1 MIEGIRHTG
10 IVVNNLQKV
19 CEFYLALGFK
29 IQSKAKE
36 EGIFIEKV
44 TGFKNVNIEWIK
56 MVLNDGNLMELIQY
70 NNPQKEKKLNKQ
82 PPNQMGVSHIAFN
95 VNDIESFCTNIVQLG
110 GSIINEPA
118 ITGNKQF
125 KVAYC
130 HDIEGNLLE
139 VVETQ

>member
-10 IVVNNLQKV
+10 IVVNNLQKAS
-19 CEFYLALGFK
+19 EFYLALGFK
-29 IQSKAKE
+29 IQAKANE
-36 EGIFIEKV
+36 EGRFIEKV

-56 MVLNDGNLMELIQY
+56 MVLNDGNLLELIQY
-70 NNPQKEKKLNKQ
+70 NNPKKEKKLNKQ
-82 PPNQMGVSHIAFN
+82 PPNQIGVSHIAFN
-95 VNDIESFCTNIVQLG
+95 VNNIESFCKNIVDLG

-118 ITGNKQF
+118 ITNNKQF